1 VAPFAAP
8 IAEDPTRTSGSAE
21 TIVVRIYLDHN
32 ATTPIRP
39 EVVEAMTSVL
49 REEFGNP
56 SSVYAE
62 GASARARVEIARAQV
77 AGLLGVDDGELRFTG
92 GATEANNT
100 VLFGSLAPGD
110 HVVTTLV
117 EHPSIVEPLAVLEAR
132 GVLVDRVAP
141 DEHGCVSASEMNA
154 KMRDETKLVAMIWA
168 NNETGSIQ
176 PVEEVAEICRSRRIA
191 LHVDA
196 TQAIGKCPVDLDR
209 IRVSSLASSAHKL
222 GGPKGVGALVSSGDP
237 VLPPLL
243 YGGGQEK
250 GLRGGT
256 ENVAGIVGYGVA
268 CELAR
273 AEGSARAKA
282 SGQLRDRLWEGI
294 RSNLEGVR
302 WNGGPDR
309 TLSNTLNVEF
319 SGVAGEVLLQALD
332 LEGVAVSAGAACHS
346 GSIEPSKVL
355 TAMGRTPE
363 QARGSLRFSVGWGI
377 DAAQIDRVVALL
389 CELVPRVRNVEA
401 P

>member
-1 VAPFAAP
+1 M
-8 IAEDPTRTSGSAE
+8 
-21 TIVVRIYLDHN
+21 RIYLDHN

-39 EVVEAMTSVL
+39 EVVESMTSVL
-49 REEFGNP
+49 RTEFGNP

-62 GASARARVEIARAQV
+62 GASARARVEAARAQV
-77 AGLLGVDDGELRFTG
+77 AGLLGVDPADIRFTG

-100 VLFGSLAPGD
+100 VLFGSLVPGD

-132 GVLVDRVAP
+132 GVSIDRVAP
-141 DEHGCVSASEMNA
+141 DENGCVSASEMA
-154 KMRDETKLVAMIWA
+154 AAIQDRTKLVAMIWA

-176 PVEEVAEICRSRRIA
+176 PVEDVAEICSERAIA

-196 TQAIGKCPVDLDR
+196 TQAIGKYPVDLGR
-209 IRVSSLASSAHKL
+209 VRVSSLASSAHKL
-222 GGPKGVGALVSSGDP
+222 GGPKGVGALVCPNGL
-237 VLPPLL
+237 VLPPILH
-243 YGGGQEK
+243 GGGQEK

-256 ENVAGIVGYGVA
+256 ENVASIVGYGVA

-273 AEGSARAKA
+273 TEGAARAEA
-282 SGQLRDRLWEGI
+282 SGKLRDRLWQGI
-294 RSNLEGVR
+294 QSNLEDVR
-302 WNGGPDR
+302 WNGGPGR

-319 SGVAGEVLLQALD
+319 AGIAGEVLLQALD

-355 TAMGRTPE
+355 IAMGRTPD
-363 QARGSLRFSVGWGI
+363 QARASLRLSVGWGV
-377 DAAQIDRVVALL
+377 DEAQIDRVVALL
-389 CELVPRVRNVEA
+389 CELVPRVRGVEA

>member
-1 VAPFAAP
+1 L
-8 IAEDPTRTSGSAE
+8 
-21 TIVVRIYLDHN
+21 RIYLDHN

-39 EVVEAMTSVL
+39 EVVEAMTVVL

-62 GASARARVEIARAQV
+62 GATARARIEAARDQV
-77 AGLLGVDDGELRFTG
+77 AGLLGADPAEIRFTG

-100 VLFGSLAPGD
+100 VLFGSLSPGD

-117 EHPSIVEPLAVLEAR
+117 EHPSVVEPLAVLESR

-141 DEHGCVSASEMNA
+141 DEHGCVAASELA
-154 KMRDETKLVAMIWA
+154 AALRDETKLVAMIWA

-176 PVEEVAEICRSRRIA
+176 PVDDVSRICSERGIA

-196 TQAIGKCPVDLDR
+196 TQAIGKYRVDLGR
-209 IRVSSLASSAHKL
+209 VRVSSLSSSAHKL
-222 GGPKGVGALVSSGDP
+222 GGPKGVGALVCSNGL

-243 YGGGQEK
+243 CGGGQEK
-250 GLRGGT
+250 GMRGGT
-256 ENVAGIVGYGVA
+256 ENVASIVGYGVA

-273 AEGSARAKA
+273 VEAAAHARE
-282 SGQLRDRLWEGI
+282 SGQLRDRLWHGI
-294 RSNLEGVR
+294 ESNLEDVR
-302 WNGGPDR
+302 RNGEPGR
-309 TLSNTLNVEF
+309 TLTNTLNVEF

-355 TAMGRTPE
+355 IAMGRTPE
-363 QARGSLRFSVGWGI
+363 QARASLRFSVGWGV
-377 DAAQIDRVVALL
+377 DEAQIDRVVELL
-389 CELVPRVRNVEA
+389 RELVPRIRKVEA

>member
-1 VAPFAAP
+1 M
-8 IAEDPTRTSGSAE
+8 
-21 TIVVRIYLDHN
+21 RIYLDHN

-39 EVVEAMTSVL
+39 EVVEAMTVVL

-56 SSVYAE
+56 SSVYEE
-62 GASARARVEIARAQV
+62 GATARARVEAAREQV
-77 AGLLGVDDGELRFTG
+77 AGLLGADPTEIRFTG

-100 VLFGSLAPGD
+100 VLFGSLSPGD

-117 EHPSIVEPLAVLEAR
+117 EHPSVVEPLAVLESR

-141 DEHGCVSASEMNA
+141 DEHGCVAA
-154 KMRDETKLVAMIWA
+154 GDLAAALRDETKLVALIWA

-176 PVEEVAEICRSRRIA
+176 PVDEVSRICSERGIA

-196 TQAIGKCPVDLDR
+196 TQAIGKYRIDLACV
-209 IRVSSLASSAHKL
+209 RVSSLSSSAHKL
-222 GGPKGVGALVSSGDP
+222 GGPKGVGALVCSKDL

-243 YGGGQEK
+243 CGGGQEK
-250 GLRGGT
+250 GMRGGT
-256 ENVAGIVGYGVA
+256 ENVASIVGYGVA

-273 AEGSARAKA
+273 LESAAHTRE
-282 SGQLRDRLWEGI
+282 SGQLRDRLWRGI
-294 RSNLEGVR
+294 ESNLEAVR
-302 WNGGPDR
+302 RNGEPER

-363 QARGSLRFSVGWGI
+363 QARASLRFSVGWGV
-377 DAAQIDRVVALL
+377 DEAQIDRVVELL
-389 CELVPRVRNVEA
+389 RELVPRIRKVEA

>member
-1 VAPFAAP
+1 L
-8 IAEDPTRTSGSAE
+8 
-21 TIVVRIYLDHN
+21 RIYLDHN

-39 EVVEAMTSVL
+39 EVVEAMTVVL

-62 GASARARVEIARAQV
+62 GATARARVETARAQV
-77 AGLLGVDDGELRFTG
+77 AGLLGADPAEIRFTG
-92 GATEANNT
+92 GATESNNT
-100 VLFGSLAPGD
+100 VLFGSLSPGD

-117 EHPSIVEPLAVLEAR
+117 EHPSVVEPLAVLESR

-141 DEHGCVSASEMNA
+141 DEHGCVAA
-154 KMRDETKLVAMIWA
+154 GDLAAALRDETKLVAMIWA

-176 PVEEVAEICRSRRIA
+176 PVDVVSRICSERGIA

-196 TQAIGKCPVDLDR
+196 TQAIGKYRIDLGR
-209 IRVSSLASSAHKL
+209 VRVSSLSSSAHKL
-222 GGPKGVGALVSSGDP
+222 GGPKGVGALVCSNGL
-237 VLPPLL
+237 VLPPFL

-250 GLRGGT
+250 GMRGGT
-256 ENVAGIVGYGVA
+256 ENVASIVGYGVA

-273 AEGSARAKA
+273 VEAAAHVRE
-282 SGQLRDRLWEGI
+282 SGELRDRLWHGI
-294 RSNLEGVR
+294 ESNLEAVR
-302 WNGGPDR
+302 RNGEPGR
-309 TLSNTLNVEF
+309 TLTNTLNVEF

-363 QARGSLRFSVGWGI
+363 QARASLRFSVGWGV
-377 DAAQIDRVVALL
+377 DEAQIDRVVELL
-389 CELVPRVRNVEA
+389 RELVPRIRKVEA

>member
-1 VAPFAAP
+1 
-8 IAEDPTRTSGSAE
+8 
-21 TIVVRIYLDHN
+21 VRIYLDHN

-39 EVVEAMTSVL
+39 EVVDVMTRVL
-49 REEFGNP
+49 QEEFGNP

-62 GASARARVEIARAQV
+62 GAQARARVETARTQV
-77 AGLLGVDDGELRFTG
+77 AGLLGVDHSEIRFTG

-117 EHPSIVEPLAVLEAR
+117 EHPSIVEPLAALEAR
-132 GVLVDRVAP
+132 GVRVDRVGP
-141 DEHGCVSASEMNA
+141 DRDGCVSASDMA
-154 KMRDETKLVAMIWA
+154 AAIQDRTRLVALIWA

-176 PVEEVAEICRSRRIA
+176 PVEEVAETCTARGIA

-196 TQAIGKCPVDLDR
+196 TQAIGKCPVDLA
-209 IRVSSLASSAHKL
+209 RVRVASLASSAHKL
-222 GGPKGVGALVSSGDP
+222 GGPKGVGVLVTPKGT
-237 VLPPLL
+237 VVPPLL

-256 ENVAGIVGYGVA
+256 ENVAGIVGYGLA

-273 AEGSARAKA
+273 IEGATRAEAYGK
-282 SGQLRDRLWEGI
+282 LRDRLWLGI
-294 RSNLEGVR
+294 RSSLDDMR

-319 SGVAGEVLLQALD
+319 TGIAGEVLLQALD

-355 TAMGRTPE
+355 LAMGRTPE
-363 QARGSLRFSVGWGI
+363 QARASLRFSVGWGV
-377 DAAQIDRVVALL
+377 DEAQIDRVVSLL
-389 CELVPRVRNVEA
+389 EELVPRVRRIDA

>member
-1 VAPFAAP
+1 M
-8 IAEDPTRTSGSAE
+8 
-21 TIVVRIYLDHN
+21 RIYLDHN

-39 EVVEAMTSVL
+39 EVVDAMTHVL

-62 GASARARVEIARAQV
+62 GARARARIEAARAQV
-77 AGLLGVDDGELRFTG
+77 AALLGLEGGEIRFTG

-100 VLFGSLAPGD
+100 ALFGGLLPGD

-117 EHPSIVEPLAVLEAR
+117 EHPSVVEPLAILEAR

-141 DEHGCVSASEMNA
+141 DQDGCVAAEA
-154 KMRDETKLVAMIWA
+154 VATALRAETKLVAMIWA

-176 PVEEVAEICRSRRIA
+176 PVEEVARLCRDRDIA
-191 LHVDA
+191 FHVDA
-196 TQAIGKCPVDLDR
+196 TQAIGKCRVDLAR
-209 IRVSSLASSAHKL
+209 VPVSSLASSAHKL
-222 GGPKGVGALVSSGDP
+222 GGPKGVGALVCPRGAP
-237 VLPPLL
+237 LPPLL

-268 CELAR
+268 CALASAEGAAR
-273 AEGSARAKA
+273 AEACGK
-282 SGQLRDRLWEGI
+282 LRDRLWQGI
-294 RSNLEGVR
+294 RSNLDAVR
-302 WNGGPDR
+302 WNGGPNR
-309 TLSNTLNVEF
+309 TLSNTLNIEF
-319 SGVAGEVLLQALD
+319 ADVAGEVLLQALD

-346 GSIEPSKVL
+346 GSVEPSKVL
-355 TAMGRTPE
+355 LAMGRTPV
-363 QARGSLRFSVGWGI
+363 QARASLRLSLGWGV
-377 DAAQIDRVVALL
+377 DEAQIDRVVVLL
-389 CELVPRVRNVEA
+389 ARLVPRVRRASA

>member
-1 VAPFAAP
+1 M
-8 IAEDPTRTSGSAE
+8 RRNAE
-21 TIVVRIYLDHN
+21 TIVMRIYLDHN

-62 GASARARVEIARAQV
+62 GATARARVEVARAQV
-77 AGLLGVDDGELRFTG
+77 ASLLGVDDGNIRFTG

-141 DEHGCVSASEMNA
+141 DEHGCVSAGEMDE
-154 KMRDETKLVAMIWA
+154 KIRDETKLVAMIWA

-176 PVEEVAEICRSRRIA
+176 PVEEVAEICGSRVIA

-209 IRVSSLASSAHKL
+209 VRVSSLASSAHKL
-222 GGPKGVGALVSSGDP
+222 GGPKGVGALVCSGDP
-237 VLPPLL
+237 VIPPLL

-268 CELAR
+268 CELASV
-273 AEGSARAKA
+273 EGTAKAKA

-309 TLSNTLNVEF
+309 VFGGGRRSVASGAGSRRCRGIGRSSLPFGVDRAVE
-319 SGVAGEVLLQALD
+319 SLD
-332 LEGVAVSAGAACHS
+332 RHGPDARAGAGQSSILS
-346 GSIEPSKVL
+346 GL
-355 TAMGRTPE
+355 GDR
-363 QARGSLRFSVGWGI
+363 RGP
-377 DAAQIDRVVALL
+377 DR
-389 CELVPRVRNVEA
+389 PRRGAVM
-401 P
+401 

>member
-1 VAPFAAP
+1 L
-8 IAEDPTRTSGSAE
+8 
-21 TIVVRIYLDHN
+21 RIYLDHN

-39 EVVEAMTSVL
+39 EVVEAMTRVL
-49 REEFGNP
+49 HDEFGNP

-62 GASARARVEIARAQV
+62 GAQARARVETARAQV
-77 AGLLGVDDGELRFTG
+77 AEFLGVDHSEIRFTG

-117 EHPSIVEPLAVLEAR
+117 EHPSIAEPIAILEER
-132 GVLVDRVAP
+132 GVRVDRVGP
-141 DEHGCVSASEMNA
+141 DEEGCVSADEMA
-154 KMRDETKLVAMIWA
+154 AAIEDRTKLVAMIWA

-176 PVEEVAEICRSRRIA
+176 PVEEVAETCAARGVA

-196 TQAIGKCPVDLDR
+196 TQAIGKCPVDLTKV
-209 IRVSSLASSAHKL
+209 RVASLASSAHKL
-222 GGPKGVGALVSSGDP
+222 GGPKGVGALVTPNGTI
-237 VLPPLL
+237 VPPLL

-256 ENVAGIVGYGVA
+256 ENVAGIVGYGLA

-273 AEGSARAKA
+273 IEGAARAEACGK
-282 SGQLRDRLWEGI
+282 LRDRLWQGI
-294 RSNLEGVR
+294 RSNLHGVR

-319 SGVAGEVLLQALD
+319 SGIAGEVLLQALD

-355 TAMGRTPE
+355 IAMGRTPE
-363 QARGSLRFSVGWGI
+363 QARASLRISVGWGV
-377 DAAQIDRVVALL
+377 DEVQIDRVVTLL
-389 CELVPRVRNVEA
+389 NELVPRVRGMEA